1 MNALVTARGSGALH
15 SQTMLKE
22 SEGETPIEPA
32 KSENPPFE
40 VGTRGRGR

>member
-15 SQTMLKE
+15 SQTLKE
-22 SEGETPIEPA
+22 SEGETPIEPT